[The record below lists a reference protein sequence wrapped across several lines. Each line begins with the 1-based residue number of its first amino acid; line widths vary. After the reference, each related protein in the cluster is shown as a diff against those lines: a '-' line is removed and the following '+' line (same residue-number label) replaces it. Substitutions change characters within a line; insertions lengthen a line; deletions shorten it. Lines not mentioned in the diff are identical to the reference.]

1 MSLLSKIALPFVWL
15 LSKSTAG
22 MLRILGIN
30 TVDGNRVTEEE
41 IKAIIQEGAAEGE
54 IEEVE
59 QDIVERVFNLSDR
72 NVGSIMTH
80 RSDMVWLDTNATC
93 DQVEDI
99 VKNNLFNTYPVADGN
114 LDSIVGVVHLKD
126 LFGRLD
132 EPGFTLSQVMR
143 PAQYIPENLSVYNAL
158 DLMRRTGGRYG
169 LCLLYTSFSDEEAVR
184 TRSGLESHEAV
195 RRADVGQGRIL
206 GKGFAVG
213 FDLRNVGCRNA
224 ERGRRIGR
232 YLDRPRQTAAGP
244 FPMAADHAVHR
255 LIGRIDPLEP
265 LREVGLH
272 HNVFEAR
279 SRRVGL
285 DTGQVF
291 PVPVSY
297 THLDVYKRQPC
308 TV

>member
-1 MSLLSKIALPFVWL
+1 M
-15 LSKSTAG
+15 
-22 MLRILGIN
+22 R
-30 TVDGNRVTEEE
+30 
-41 IKAIIQEGAAEGE
+41 
-54 IEEVE
+54 EV
-59 QDIVERVFNLSDR
+59 FPS
-72 NVGSIMTH
+72 H
-80 RSDMVWLDTNATC
+80 RSVL
-93 DQVEDI
+93 
-99 VKNNLFNTYPVADGN
+99 
-114 LDSIVGVVHLKD
+114 
-126 LFGRLD
+126 
-132 EPGFTLSQVMR
+132 
-143 PAQYIPENLSVYNAL
+143 
-158 DLMRRTGGRYG
+158 
-169 LCLLYTSFSDEEAVR
+169 FSDEEAVR

-244 FPMAADHAVHR
+244 FPMAADRAVHR

-272 HNVFEAR
+272 QNVFEAQ

-291 PVPVSY
+291 PVPCDQVAQL
-297 THLDVYKRQPC
+297 HQVIARVHRRIGRIAVP
-308 TV
+308 